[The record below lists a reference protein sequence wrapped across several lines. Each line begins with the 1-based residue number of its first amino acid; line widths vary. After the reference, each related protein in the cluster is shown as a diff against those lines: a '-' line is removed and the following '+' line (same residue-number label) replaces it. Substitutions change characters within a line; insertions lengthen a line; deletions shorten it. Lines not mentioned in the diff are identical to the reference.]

1 MQKPMQ
7 QLKWILAAA
16 LITLLGACTTPIT
29 HPVQMGYNGHVGLA
43 TQQPVVVGIQT
54 FRDQR
59 TEADRYVIGYR
70 QLGRGEQE
78 RYVSSPDDIA
88 RSVTRMA
95 GELIRQ
101 KGGTPGVLKDWDYSP
116 EQMLALSDAF
126 DVFVG
131 GEIQQ
136 LQCDAEKRL
145 MHTRMVLK
153 LELVVYVGKVREGIV
168 HQRPVSMRTERV
180 AATFGPRELRQF
192 LNDMVSQALEK
203 GCQDI
208 P

>member
-7 QLKWILAAA
+7 KLQWILAAA

-29 HPVQMGYNGHVGLA
+29 HPVQMGYSGHAGLA
-43 TQQPVVVGIQT
+43 AQQPVAVGIQT

-59 TEADRYVIGYR
+59 TAADRYVIGYR

-88 RSVTRMA
+88 RSVTRMT

-101 KGGTPGVLKDWDYSP
+101 KGGMPGVLKDWDYSP
-116 EQMLALSDAF
+116 AQMLALSDAF

-168 HQRPVSMRTERV
+168 HRRPVSMRTERV
-180 AATFGPRELRQF
+180 AATFGSRELRQF

-203 GCQDI
+203 ACQDI

>member
-29 HPVQMGYNGHVGLA
+29 HPVQMGYSGHVGLA
-43 TQQPVVVGIQT
+43 AQQPVAVGIQT

-88 RSVTRMA
+88 RSVTRMT

-101 KGGTPGVLKDWDYSP
+101 KGGMPGVLKDWDYSP

-126 DVFVG
+126 DIFVG
-131 GEIQQ
+131 GEIQE
-136 LQCDAEKRL
+136 LRCDAEKRL
-145 MHTRMVLK
+145 MHTRMVLT
-153 LELVVYVGKVREGIV
+153 LDIVVYVGKVREGIV
-168 HQRPVSMRTERV
+168 HRRPVRMRNERV
-180 AATFGPRELRQF
+180 AATFGPRELERF
-192 LNDMVSQALEK
+192 LNDMVSEALET
-203 GCQDI
+203 GCRDI